1 MAAFLQRAEMLDPIV
16 PPPAVTPTLAVVAG
30 GLASPV
36 HVTAPVGDD
45 RLFIVEKGG
54 VIEVVDG
61 GAVLGTPFL
70 DISSKVINSGER
82 GMLSMAFH
90 PDYAANGRF
99 FVYYSSPE
107 IPAECGGPATCDH
120 TSVVAEYAVSGDPNV
135 ASTTEKVILEVGQPY
150 SNHNGG
156 QIAFGPDGMLYIGFG
171 DGGSGNDPQ
180 NNGQDPSNF
189 LGSIVRIDVDGAAPY
204 VVPADNPVIAGA
216 KPGTFAYGL
225 RNPWRFSFDGET
237 VFIGDVGQGEIE
249 EIDALPLDEAAGA
262 NFGWRRFEGTSCT
275 GLGSCATSGLTFPV
289 LEYDHGDG
297 CSVSGGVVYR
307 GDAIPQMD
315 GHYFYADYCSSWIKS
330 FRLVGGSAT
339 EVTDWTSTLGNVAS
353 IVSFGTDSA
362 GNVYIV
368 SIGGT
373 VYRIDGS

>member
-1 MAAFLQRAEMLDPIV
+1 
-16 PPPAVTPTLAVVAG
+16 
-30 GLASPV
+30 
-36 HVTAPVGDD
+36 
-45 RLFIVEKGG
+45 
-54 VIEVVDG
+54 
-61 GAVLGTPFL
+61 
-70 DISSKVINSGER
+70 
-82 GMLSMAFH
+82 
-90 PDYAANGRF
+90 
-99 FVYYSSPE
+99 
-107 IPAECGGPATCDH
+107 
-120 TSVVAEYAVSGDPNV
+120 
-135 ASTTEKVILEVGQPY
+135 
-150 SNHNGG
+150 
-156 QIAFGPDGMLYIGFG
+156 MLYIGFG

-249 EIDALPLDEAAGA
+249 EIDALALDEAAGA